1 MGKEKTHINVVVI
14 GHVDSGKSTT
24 TGHLIY
30 KLGGI
35 DKRTIEKFEKDAAD
49 MGKGSFKYAW
59 VLDKL
64 KAERERGITIDIAL
78 WKFET
83 KQYYVTVIDAPGHRD
98 FIKNMITGTS
108 QADCA
113 ILIIAGGTG
122 EFEAGISKDGQTR
135 EHALLAFTL
144 GVKQMIVAVNK
155 MDSTKYSQERFE
167 EIKKEVSA
175 YVKKVGYNPDTVPFV
190 PISGWHGDNM
200 LEPSTNMPWFKGW
213 SKQNKSN
220 QEVKGVTLVDAI
232 DAIEPPSRPTDKP
245 LRLPLQDVYKIGGI
259 GTVPVGRV
267 ETGVLKPNMVVT
279 FAPSN
284 LSTEVKSVEMH
295 HEQLQEAV
303 PGDNVGFNVKN
314 VSVKELRRGFVA
326 SDSKNSPA
334 KEAASFKAQVI
345 ILNHPG
351 QVGAGYAPVL
361 DCHTA
366 HIACKFAELVEKIDR
381 RTGKALEEAPK
392 FVKSGDAAIVKMIP
406 MKPMCVESFAEFP
419 PLGRF
424 AVRDMRQ
431 TVAVGVIKEVEKL
444 TDEKKKE
451 EGKGKAAAKAAAPAG
466 KKK

>member
-1 MGKEKTHINVVVI
+1 MGKEKVHINIVVI

-30 KLGGI
+30 KCGGI
-35 DKRTIEKFEKDAAD
+35 DKRTIEKFEKEAQE

-83 KQYYVTVIDAPGHRD
+83 QKYYVTIIDAPGHRD

-113 ILIIAGGTG
+113 VLVVACGTG
-122 EFEAGISKDGQTR
+122 EFEAGISKNGQTR
-135 EHALLAFTL
+135 EHALLAQTL
-144 GVKQMIVAVNK
+144 GVKQLIVACNK
-155 MDSTKYSQERFE
+155 MDSTEPPFSEARFTE
-167 EIKKEVSA
+167 VVTEVSNF
-175 YVKKVGYNPDTVPFV
+175 VKKIGYNPAGIPFV
-190 PISGWHGDNM
+190 PISGFNGDNM
-200 LEPSTNMPWFKGW
+200 LESSDRMPWFKGW
-213 SKQNKSN
+213 SIERKEGSASGK
-220 QEVKGVTLVDAI
+220 TLLEALDAMV
-232 DAIEPPSRPTDKP
+232 PPARPTDKP

-267 ETGVLKPNMVVT
+267 ETGILKPGMIVT
-279 FAPSN
+279 FAPQGV
-284 LSTEVKSVEMH
+284 STEVKSVEMH
-295 HEQLQEAV
+295 HESLSEAL

-314 VSVKELRRGFVA
+314 ISVKDIRRGSVA
-326 SDSKNSPA
+326 SDSKNDPA
-334 KEAASFKAQVI
+334 KETRMFTAQVI
-345 ILNHPG
+345 VMNHPG
-351 QVGAGYAPVL
+351 QIGAGYTPVL

-366 HIACKFAELVEKIDR
+366 HIACKFSELKEKIDK
-381 RTGKALEEAPK
+381 RTGKSIEANPK
-392 FVKSGDAAIVKMIP
+392 FLKTGEAGIVDLIP
-406 MKPMCVESFAEFP
+406 SKPLCVESYTEYP

-431 TVAVGVIKEVEKL
+431 TVAVGVIKAVDKSEA
-444 TDEKKKE
+444 T
-451 EGKGKAAAKAAAPAG
+451 GKATKSAQKAAGAPG

>member
-1 MGKEKTHINVVVI
+1 MPKEDQKIHINIVVI

-30 KLGGI
+30 KCGGI
-35 DKRTIEKFEKDAAD
+35 DKRTIEKFEKEAQE

-83 KQYYVTVIDAPGHRD
+83 PKYYVTIIDAPGHRD

-113 ILIIAGGTG
+113 VLIVAAGTG
-122 EFEAGISKDGQTR
+122 EFEAGISKNGQTR
-135 EHALLAFTL
+135 EHALLAYTL
-144 GVKQMIVAVNK
+144 GVKQMIIGVNK
-155 MDSTKYSQERFE
+155 MDNTEPPYSKDRFE
-167 EIKKEVSA
+167 EIKKEVTT
-175 YVKKVGYNPDTVPFV
+175 YIKKIGYNPVTVPFV
-190 PISGWHGDNM
+190 PISGFQGDNM
-200 LEPSTNMPWFKGW
+200 IEKSDKMSWFAGWKVEKPKAASGFTLLEALDNIQPPTRPS
-213 SKQNKSN
+213 
-220 QEVKGVTLVDAI
+220 
-232 DAIEPPSRPTDKP
+232 DKA

-267 ETGVLKPNMVVT
+267 ETGIIKPGMVVT
-279 FAPSN
+279 FAPAN
-284 LSTEVKSVEMH
+284 VTTEVKSVEMH
-295 HEQLQEAV
+295 HTALESAE

-314 VSVKELRRGFVA
+314 VSVKDIRRGNVA
-326 SDSKNSPA
+326 SDSKNDPA
-334 KEAASFKAQVI
+334 KETDTFKAQVI

-351 QVGAGYAPVL
+351 EIRKGYSPVV

-366 HIACKFAELVEKIDR
+366 HIACKFEELQQKVDR
-381 RTGKALEEAPK
+381 RSGKVLEENPEK
-392 FVKSGDAAIVKMIP
+392 VKSGDAAFVIMRP
-406 MKPMCVESFAEFP
+406 SKPMCVEAFVEYP

-431 TVAVGVIKEVEKL
+431 TVAVGVIKTV
-444 TDEKKKE
+444 TKKE
-451 EGKGKAAAKAAAPAG
+451 AGAGKVTKAAQKAQG

>member
-1 MGKEKTHINVVVI
+1 MGKEKAHINIVVI
-14 GHVDSGKSTT
+14 GHVDSGKSTS

-30 KLGGI
+30 KCGGI
-35 DKRTIEKFEKDAAD
+35 DKRTIEKFEKEAAE

-83 KQYYVTVIDAPGHRD
+83 TKFCVTIIDAPGHRD

-113 ILIIAGGTG
+113 VLIVAAGVG
-122 EFEAGISKDGQTR
+122 EFEAGISKNGQTR
-135 EHALLAFTL
+135 EHALLAYTL
-144 GVKQMIVAVNK
+144 GVKQLIVGVNK
-155 MDSTKYSQERFE
+155 MDSTEPPYSQVRFE
-167 EIKKEVSA
+167 EIQKEVTI
-175 YVKKVGYNPDTVPFV
+175 YIKKIGYNPTAVAFV

-200 LEPSTNMPWFKGW
+200 IDPSVKMAWFKGW
-213 SKQNKSN
+213 KIDRKEGNASGK
-220 QEVKGVTLVDAI
+220 TLLEALDAI
-232 DAIEPPSRPTDKP
+232 LLPTRPTDKP

-267 ETGVLKPNMVVT
+267 ETGIIKPGLVVT
-279 FAPSN
+279 FAPCN
-284 LSTEVKSVEMH
+284 LTTEVKSVEMH
-295 HEQLQEAV
+295 HEALTEAL

-314 VSVKELRRGFVA
+314 VSVKEIRRGNVA
-326 SDSKNSPA
+326 GDSKHDPPM
-334 KEAASFKAQVI
+334 AADNFTAQVI

-351 QVGAGYAPVL
+351 HISQGYAPVL

-366 HIACKFAELVEKIDR
+366 HIACKFNELLKKVDR
-381 RTGKALEEAPK
+381 RSGKVLEDNPK
-392 FVKSGDAAIVKMIP
+392 SVKSGDACMVL
-406 MKPMCVESFAEFP
+406 MKPQKPMVVEKFSDYP

-431 TVAVGVIKEVEKL
+431 TVAVGVIKEVNKKL
-444 TDEKKKE
+444 PDS
-451 EGKGKAAAKAAAPAG
+451 GKVTKSAQKAG
-466 KKK
+466 KK

>member
-1 MGKEKTHINVVVI
+1 MGKEKIHINIVVI

-30 KLGGI
+30 KCGGI
-35 DKRTIEKFEKDAAD
+35 DKRTIEKFEKEAAE

-83 KQYYVTVIDAPGHRD
+83 PKFYITIIDAPGHRD

-113 ILIIAGGTG
+113 ILVIDSTTGG
-122 EFEAGISKDGQTR
+122 FEAGISKDGQTR
-135 EHALLAFTL
+135 EHALLAYTL
-144 GVKQMIVAVNK
+144 GVKQMIVALNK
-155 MDSTKYSQERFE
+155 FDDKTVEYSEARYK
-167 EIKKEVSA
+167 EIQKEVSA
-175 YVKKVGYNPDTVPFV
+175 YIKKVGYNPEKVLFV
-190 PISGWHGDNM
+190 PLSGWTGDNM
-200 LEPSTNMPWFKGW
+200 IEKSDKMPWYKGP
-213 SKQNKSN
+213 
-220 QEVKGVTLVDAI
+220 TLLEALDTVEA
-232 DAIEPPSRPTDKP
+232 PKRPTDKP

-267 ETGVLKPNMVVT
+267 ETGILKPNMVVT
-279 FAPSN
+279 FAPSA
-284 LSTEVKSVEMH
+284 LSTEVKSIEMH
-295 HEQLQEAV
+295 HEALQEAL

-314 VSVKELRRGFVA
+314 LSVKDIRRGFVA
-326 SDSKNSPA
+326 SDSKNDPA
-334 KEAASFKAQVI
+334 QETQDFTAQVI

-351 QVGAGYAPVL
+351 QIGAGYSPVL

-366 HIACKFAELVEKIDR
+366 HIACKFAELIEKVDR
-381 RTGKALEEAPK
+381 RTGKSIEDAPK
-392 FVKSGDAAIVKMIP
+392 FVKSGDACIVKLVP
-406 MKPMCVESFAEFP
+406 SKPMCVENFADYP

-431 TVAVGVIKEVEKL
+431 TVAVGVIKSVTRKAKDAKV
-444 TDEKKKE
+444 TKSAAKKK
-451 EGKGKAAAKAAAPAG
+451 
-466 KKK
+466 